1 MLLIVPKALWYV
13 VYTVLAKAG
22 PCRALSDFIGL
33 HLPCLAGAL
42 CVVYCAK
49 GTVLVYTVL
58 TKGTVLFYTVL
69 TKGTVLCYTVLAEGT
84 GCSLAMPGIRL

>member
-1 MLLIVPKALWYV
+1 MLIIVPKALWYV
-13 VYTVLAKAG
+13 VYTVLAKAGRSAG

-33 HLPCLAGAL
+33 HLPCLAEAL

-58 TKGTVLFYTVL
+58 AKGTVLFYTVL
-69 TKGTVLCYTVLAEGT
+69 AEGT
-84 GCSLAMPGIRL
+84 GCL